1 MADQDHDEQNQAL
14 RERSGAKRSR
24 DPVVSFL
31 YELMRDHVT
40 PGRVEAIVR
49 ESISRVDM
57 DETAYTNGWL
67 ADYAEDI
74 AERLREA

>member
-1 MADQDHDEQNQAL
+1 MTDQEHAEQNMAL

-31 YELMRDHVT
+31 YELMRDHVP
-40 PGRVEAIVR
+40 PGVVEAVTR
-49 ESISRVDM
+49 ASIAKADL